1 MRTFFAATAIVFCAT
16 ALSLAADSTTETK
29 SADTAKAIAADKP
42 TVEFDNQTLTLAFEG
57 NDPGESIKEYIPTG
71 ETLDKWTKLAATREY
86 ENLNNPLAMAA
97 ELQKQLKEKYPDST
111 CTVTE
116 NKEDNSAVVDFV
128 LWAPDKSFAEFNIFK
143 YVKTDEGGI
152 YCEQYALRDYTDP
165 KKFVDGLKET
175 RDRTVKEMT
184 EDGLTVEE

>member
-1 MRTFFAATAIVFCAT
+1 MRTFFAAIAIVFCAAT
-16 ALSLAADSTTETK
+16 LSLASDSVRETK
-29 SADTAKAIAADKP
+29 VADTDKP
-42 TVEFDNQTLTLAFEG
+42 TVQFDEQTLTLAFEG
-57 NDPGESIKEYIPTG
+57 KDPGESIKEYIPTG
-71 ETLDKWTKLAATREY
+71 ETLEKWTKLAATREY

-97 ELQKQLKEKYPDST
+97 ELKKQVSEKYPDST

-152 YCEQYALRDYTDP
+152 YCEQYALRDYADP